1 MRTMVQTREVTL
13 EQLVLEELQKFLSW
27 SEERKQRKTTPK
39 LRVASRGVPPGVPPM
54 SLREENDALLA
65 ELVAS
70 RTRHT
75 AERDAPRAAERTGI
89 DVRDYALACLRR
101 EHPEWF
107 APRRGFRPQVIRGGR
122 GA

>member
-1 MRTMVQTREVTL
+1 MQTMVQTREVTL

-39 LRVASRGVPPGVPPM
+39 LRVASRGVPSGSPAPT
-54 SLREENDALLA
+54 LREENDALLA

-70 RTRHT
+70 RARHT
-75 AERDAPRAAERTGI
+75 AERDVPKAERTGI

-101 EHPEWF
+101 DHPEWL
-107 APRRGFRPQVIRGGR
+107 APRRGFQPRVIQGGR